1 MVDPTVRFSSRVEMY
16 KRYRPGYPPAVVELM
31 KQKCGLSPDAMIADV
46 GSGTGVFSSLLL
58 ANGNRVFGV
67 EPNSGMR
74 RVAERRF
81 ENCARFVSVAATAE
95 STRLAE
101 HSVDFI
107 TAAQSFHW
115 FDRQRTRLEFARILK
130 TGGWVVLVWNR
141 TRTSSTP
148 FLAAYHSLLQTY
160 GTNYDIVR
168 QGHGD
173 QSMLES
179 FFSPHGV
186 EVTVFD
192 NRQLFD
198 FDGLKG
204 RLLSSSYT
212 PEPGD
217 ARLKDMLYEL
227 GRIFRT
233 HQVNGKVNFEYDTLV
248 CYGRLP

>member
-1 MVDPTVRFSSRVEMY
+1 MY
-16 KRYRPGYPPAVVELM
+16 KKYRPGYPPAVVELM
-31 KQKCGLSPDAMIADV
+31 MQKCGLSPDAMIADV

-67 EPNSGMR
+67 EPNARMR

-95 STRLAE
+95 STRLTE

-115 FDRQRTRLEFARILK
+115 FDRQSARIEFARILK

-141 TRTSSTP
+141 TRTSNTP
-148 FLAAYHSLLQTY
+148 FLAAYHSLLRAY
-160 GTNYDIVR
+160 GTDYDIVR

-173 QSMLES
+173 QSMLDS

-212 PEPGD
+212 PEPGESGFEG
-217 ARLKDMLYEL
+217 MLYEL
-227 GRIFRT
+227 GRIFQT
-233 HQVNGKVNFEYDTLV
+233 YQVNGKVSFEYDTRV
-248 CYGRLP
+248 CYGRLS